1 MKKCPLH
8 VPANSWIKTH
18 YCKKSLKCMSN
29 LRKMSYT
36 VQSKKVS
43 HIELFMVQAVLT
55 DKHVAAAGN

>member
-1 MKKCPLH
+1 
-8 VPANSWIKTH
+8 
-18 YCKKSLKCMSN
+18 
-29 LRKMSYT
+29 MSYT